1 MDFFEFL
8 NTAVTPYHTVECLK
22 SHFQANSFANLGENV
37 ELGKAYFV
45 TRGASLIAFRTPRK
59 WDASSRFRIALA
71 HTDFPTL
78 KISPNPDSFSAGV
91 NTLHTEVYGS
101 PLYTSWLDR
110 DLGYAGML
118 AYVDNADGASL
129 KTKLF
134 RGKKLF
140 RIPQLA
146 VHLNRNVNQDG
157 LKVNP
162 QVDFN
167 ALWSGVQGNEK
178 NLFVKALEK
187 ELPAGARLV
196 DFDVQLF
203 DAQAANNGGFNDEWV
218 YSGRLDNLSSCHA
231 IAEAVASAESNET
244 DCLVACFFNNEEVG
258 STTREGAAGNFLQCV
273 LNCIWTSVI
282 LEGQSPD
289 RIHETQFAQENLLPR
304 RLPLSSLLS
313 VQDMSARSC
322 QQENLLP
329 RRSPLSSFV
338 YSELTSVLSSSIAL
352 SIDMAHAEH
361 PNHTEKHE
369 PNHAPL
375 LGKGIVLKTNAQK
388 RYASDLMSSAKLRLL
403 CEQAGI
409 PLQVFITRN
418 DMPCGSTVGPTVSA
432 NLGIPTVDIGEPML
446 SMHSIREMMAASD
459 HTDMIKL
466 VKTLYQP

>member
-8 NTAVTPYHTVECLK
+8 NTAVTPYHTVDALK
-22 SHFQANSFANLGENV
+22 SFFKAKSFTEIELGANLEPA
-37 ELGKAYFV
+37 KAYFV
-45 TRGASLIAFRTPRK
+45 CREASIIAFRTPQK
-59 WDASSRFRIALA
+59 WSDESKFKIALA

-78 KISPNPDSFSAGV
+78 KISPNPDVVNAGV
-91 NTLHTEVYGS
+91 CTLHTEVYGS

-118 AYVDNADGASL
+118 AYVEAGSSTL

-134 RGKKLF
+134 RGEKLF

-146 VHLNRNVNQDG
+146 VHLNRGVNQDG

-162 QVDFN
+162 QIDFN
-167 ALWSGVQGNEK
+167 ALWACASDSKASENRK

-187 ELPAGARLV
+187 ELPEGSRLI

-203 DAQAANNGGFNDEWV
+203 DAQSANRGGFNDEWI

-231 IAEAVASAESNET
+231 IAEAMVSAKSAES

-258 STTREGAAGNFLQCV
+258 STTREGAASNFLKSV
-273 LNCIWTSVI
+273 LDFIASLQNDCHPGVR
-282 LEGQSPD
+282 EHD
-289 RIHETQFAQENLLPR
+289 RAQA
-304 RLPLSSLLS
+304 PLSSLAS
-313 VQDMSARSC
+313 R
-322 QQENLLP
+322 
-329 RRSPLSSFV
+329 
-338 YSELTSVLSSSIAL
+338 LSSSIAL

-369 PNHAPL
+369 LNHAPL
-375 LGKGIVLKTNAQK
+375 LGKGIVLKTNSQK
-388 RYASDLMSSAKLRLL
+388 RYASDLMSSAQLRLL
-403 CEQAGI
+403 CEKAEI
-409 PLQVFITRN
+409 PLQVFIMRN

-459 HTDMIKL
+459 HEDMIKL
-466 VKTLYQP
+466 VKALYCYS

>member
-8 NTAVTPYHTVECLK
+8 DTAVTPYHTVDCLK
-22 SHFQANSFANLGENV
+22 SYFKENSFDDFGSGEA
-37 ELGKAYFV
+37 LAPQKAYFV
-45 TRGASLIAFRTPRK
+45 CRGASIIAFRTPK
-59 WDASSRFRIALA
+59 NFSAQLRFRIALA

-78 KISPNPDSFSAGV
+78 KISPNPDGVNAGV
-91 NTLHTEVYGS
+91 CTLHTEVYGS

-110 DLGYAGML
+110 DLGYAGAL
-118 AYVDNADGASL
+118 AYVDAADAKTL

-162 QVDFN
+162 QIDFN
-167 ALWSGVQGNEK
+167 ALWCGASQNGASEKGK
-178 NLFVKALEK
+178 NLFVSSLEK
-187 ELPAGARLV
+187 ELPEGARLI

-203 DAQAANNGGFNDEWV
+203 DAQSANRGGFNDEWI

-231 IAEAVASAESNET
+231 IAEAIVGAESSEN
-244 DCLVACFFNNEEVG
+244 DCFVACFFNNEEVG
-258 STTREGAAGNFLQCV
+258 STTREGAASNFLKSV
-273 LNCIWTSVI
+273 LDEIAKSGALDSSTS
-282 LEGQSPD
+282 LRS
-289 RIHETQFAQENLLPR
+289 AQNDAVASR
-304 RLPLSSLLS
+304 
-313 VQDMSARSC
+313 
-322 QQENLLP
+322 
-329 RRSPLSSFV
+329 
-338 YSELTSVLSSSIAL
+338 LSSSLAL

-388 RYASDLMSSAKLRLL
+388 RYASDLMSSAQLRLL
-403 CEQAGI
+403 CEKAGI
-409 PLQVFITRN
+409 PLQVFIMRN

-459 HTDMIKL
+459 HADMIKL
-466 VKTLYQP
+466 VKVLYC

>member
-8 NTAVTPYHTVECLK
+8 NTAVTPYHTVDALK
-22 SHFQANSFANLGENV
+22 SFFKANSFTEIELGANLEPA
-37 ELGKAYFV
+37 KAYFV
-45 TRGASLIAFRTPRK
+45 CREASIIAFRTPQK
-59 WDASSRFRIALA
+59 WSDESKFKIALA

-78 KISPNPDSFSAGV
+78 KISPNPDVVNAGV
-91 NTLHTEVYGS
+91 CTLHTEVYGS

-118 AYVDNADGASL
+118 AYVEAGSSTL

-134 RGKKLF
+134 RGEKLF

-146 VHLNRNVNQDG
+146 VHLNRGVNQDG

-162 QVDFN
+162 QIDFN
-167 ALWSGVQGNEK
+167 ALWACASDNKASENRK

-187 ELPAGARLV
+187 ELPEGSRLI

-203 DAQAANNGGFNDEWV
+203 DAQSANRGGFNDEWI

-231 IAEAVASAESNET
+231 IAEAMVSAKSAES

-258 STTREGAAGNFLQCV
+258 STTREGAASNFLKSV
-273 LNCIWTSVI
+273 LDSSTS
-282 LEGQSPD
+282 LRS
-289 RIHETQFAQENLLPR
+289 AQNDESH
-304 RLPLSSLLS
+304 SSLAS
-313 VQDMSARSC
+313 R
-322 QQENLLP
+322 
-329 RRSPLSSFV
+329 
-338 YSELTSVLSSSIAL
+338 LSSSIAL

-369 PNHAPL
+369 LNHAPL
-375 LGKGIVLKTNAQK
+375 LGKGIVLKTNSQK
-388 RYASDLMSSAKLRLL
+388 RYASDLMSSAQLRLL
-403 CEQAGI
+403 CEKAEI
-409 PLQVFITRN
+409 PLQVFIMRN

-459 HTDMIKL
+459 HEDMIKL
-466 VKTLYQP
+466 VKALYCYS

>member
-8 NTAVTPYHTVECLK
+8 NTAVTPYHTVDALK
-22 SHFQANSFANLGENV
+22 SFFKANSFTEIELGANLEPA
-37 ELGKAYFV
+37 KAYFV
-45 TRGASLIAFRTPRK
+45 CREASIIAFRTPQK
-59 WDASSRFRIALA
+59 WSDESKFKIALA

-78 KISPNPDSFSAGV
+78 KISPNPDVVNAGV
-91 NTLHTEVYGS
+91 CTLHTEVYGS

-118 AYVDNADGASL
+118 AYVDAGSSTL

-134 RGKKLF
+134 RGEKLF

-146 VHLNRNVNQDG
+146 VHLNRGVNQDG

-162 QVDFN
+162 QIDFN
-167 ALWSGVQGNEK
+167 ALWACASDSKASENRK

-187 ELPAGARLV
+187 ELPEGSRLI

-203 DAQAANNGGFNDEWV
+203 DAQSANRGGFNDEWI

-231 IAEAVASAESNET
+231 IAEAMVSAKSAES

-258 STTREGAAGNFLQCV
+258 STTREGAASNFLKSV
-273 LNCIWTSVI
+273 LDSSTSLQNDCHPGVR
-282 LEGQSPD
+282 EHD
-289 RIHETQFAQENLLPR
+289 RAQA
-304 RLPLSSLLS
+304 PLSSLAS
-313 VQDMSARSC
+313 R
-322 QQENLLP
+322 
-329 RRSPLSSFV
+329 
-338 YSELTSVLSSSIAL
+338 LSSSIAL

-369 PNHAPL
+369 LNHAPL
-375 LGKGIVLKTNAQK
+375 LGKGIALKTNSQK
-388 RYASDLMSSAKLRLL
+388 RYASDLMSSAQLRLL
-403 CEQAGI
+403 CEKAEI
-409 PLQVFITRN
+409 PLQVFIMRN

-459 HTDMIKL
+459 HEDMIKL
-466 VKTLYQP
+466 VKALYCYS

>member
-8 NTAVTPYHTVECLK
+8 NTAVTPYHTVDALK
-22 SHFQANSFANLGENV
+22 SFFKANSFTEIELGANLEPA
-37 ELGKAYFV
+37 KAYFV
-45 TRGASLIAFRTPRK
+45 CREASIIAFRTPQK
-59 WDASSRFRIALA
+59 WSDESKFKIALA

-78 KISPNPDSFSAGV
+78 KISPNPDVVNAGV
-91 NTLHTEVYGS
+91 CTLHTEVYGS

-118 AYVDNADGASL
+118 AYVEAGSSTL

-134 RGKKLF
+134 RGEKLF

-146 VHLNRNVNQDG
+146 VHLNRGVNQDG

-162 QVDFN
+162 QIDFN
-167 ALWSGVQGNEK
+167 ALWACASDSKAFENRK

-187 ELPAGARLV
+187 ELPEGSRLI

-203 DAQAANNGGFNDEWV
+203 DAQSANRGGFNDEWI

-231 IAEAVASAESNET
+231 IAEAMVSAKSAES

-258 STTREGAAGNFLQCV
+258 STTREGAASNFLKSV
-273 LNCIWTSVI
+273 LDSIASLQNDCHPGVR
-282 LEGQSPD
+282 EHD
-289 RIHETQFAQENLLPR
+289 RAQA
-304 RLPLSSLLS
+304 PLSSLAS
-313 VQDMSARSC
+313 R
-322 QQENLLP
+322 
-329 RRSPLSSFV
+329 
-338 YSELTSVLSSSIAL
+338 LSSSIAL

-369 PNHAPL
+369 LNHAPL
-375 LGKGIVLKTNAQK
+375 LGKGIVLKTNSQK
-388 RYASDLMSSAKLRLL
+388 RYASDLMSSAQLRLL
-403 CEQAGI
+403 CEKAEI
-409 PLQVFITRN
+409 PLQVFIMRN

-459 HTDMIKL
+459 HEDMIKL
-466 VKTLYQP
+466 VKALYCYS

>member
-1 MDFFEFL
+1 MDFFDFL
-8 NTAVTPYHTVECLK
+8 NTAVTPYHTVSCLK
-22 SHFQANSFANLGENV
+22 SLFEANSFTNFS
-37 ELGKAYFV
+37 GKIETGTAYFV
-45 TRGASLIAFRTPRK
+45 CRGASIIAFRTPK
-59 WDASSRFRIALA
+59 MWDDTSKFKIALA

-78 KISPNPDSFSAGV
+78 KISPNPDSVSAGV
-91 NTLHTEVYGS
+91 CTLHTEVYGS

-118 AYVDNADGASL
+118 AYVDAADAKTL

-134 RGKKLF
+134 RGEKLF

-162 QVDFN
+162 QIDFN
-167 ALWSGVQGNEK
+167 ALWSGASSPRSAESEK
-178 NLFVKALEK
+178 NLFVKTLEK
-187 ELPAGARLV
+187 ELPAGARLI

-203 DAQAANNGGFNDEWV
+203 DAQPANRGGFNDEWI

-231 IAEAVASAESNET
+231 IAEAIVSADSAEK

-258 STTREGAAGNFLQCV
+258 STTREGAAGNFLK
-273 LNCIWTSVI
+273 
-282 LEGQSPD
+282 
-289 RIHETQFAQENLLPR
+289 
-304 RLPLSSLLS
+304 
-313 VQDMSARSC
+313 
-322 QQENLLP
+322 
-329 RRSPLSSFV
+329 
-338 YSELTSVLSSSIAL
+338 SVLDEVFVKMPHTSKRACERSHTSYLAESIAL

-361 PNHTEKHE
+361 PNHMEKHE

-375 LGKGIVLKTNAQK
+375 LGKGIVLKANAQK
-388 RYASDLMSSAKLRLL
+388 RYASDLMSSAQLRLL

-418 DMPCGSTVGPTVSA
+418 DMPCGSTVGPTISA

-459 HTDMIKL
+459 HADMIKL
-466 VKTLYQP
+466 VKTLYQ

>member
-1 MDFFEFL
+1 MDFFVFL

-22 SHFQANSFANLGENV
+22 SHFEANSFTNFGENV

-45 TRGASLIAFRTPRK
+45 TRGASLVAFRMPQK
-59 WDASSRFRIALA
+59 WDASSRSRIALA

-110 DLGYAGML
+110 DLGYAGMI
-118 AYVDNADGASL
+118 AYVDDADGASL

-157 LKVNP
+157 LKLNP
-162 QVDFN
+162 QIDFN
-167 ALWSGVQGNEK
+167 ALWNGVQGNEK

-203 DAQAANNGGFNDEWV
+203 DAQAANNGGFNDEWI

-231 IAEAVASAESNET
+231 IAEAIVSAESDET

-258 STTREGAAGNFLQCV
+258 STTREGAAGNFLQ
-273 LNCIWTSVI
+273 
-282 LEGQSPD
+282 
-289 RIHETQFAQENLLPR
+289 
-304 RLPLSSLLS
+304 
-313 VQDMSARSC
+313 
-322 QQENLLP
+322 
-329 RRSPLSSFV
+329 
-338 YSELTSVLSSSIAL
+338 SVLDEIFARIPHSSKRACERPHTSYLAESIAL

-459 HTDMIKL
+459 HADMIKL
-466 VKTLYQP
+466 LQTFYS

>member
-8 NTAVTPYHTVECLK
+8 NTAVTPYHTVDALK
-22 SHFQANSFANLGENV
+22 SFFKANSFTEIELGANLEPA
-37 ELGKAYFV
+37 KAYFV
-45 TRGASLIAFRTPRK
+45 CREASIIAFRTPQK
-59 WDASSRFRIALA
+59 WSDESKFKIALA

-78 KISPNPDSFSAGV
+78 KISPNPDVINAGV
-91 NTLHTEVYGS
+91 CTLHTEVYGS

-118 AYVDNADGASL
+118 AYVEAGSSTL

-134 RGKKLF
+134 RGEKLF

-146 VHLNRNVNQDG
+146 VHLNRGVNQDG

-162 QVDFN
+162 QIDFN
-167 ALWSGVQGNEK
+167 ALWACASDSKASENRK

-187 ELPAGARLV
+187 ELPEGSRLI

-203 DAQAANNGGFNDEWV
+203 DAQSANRGGFNDEWI

-231 IAEAVASAESNET
+231 IAEAMVSAKSAES

-258 STTREGAAGNFLQCV
+258 STTREGAASNFLKSV
-273 LNCIWTSVI
+273 LDSIASLQNDCHPGVR
-282 LEGQSPD
+282 EHD
-289 RIHETQFAQENLLPR
+289 RAQA
-304 RLPLSSLLS
+304 PLSSLAS
-313 VQDMSARSC
+313 R
-322 QQENLLP
+322 
-329 RRSPLSSFV
+329 
-338 YSELTSVLSSSIAL
+338 LSSSIAL

-369 PNHAPL
+369 LNHAPL
-375 LGKGIVLKTNAQK
+375 LGKGIVLKTNSQK
-388 RYASDLMSSAKLRLL
+388 RYASDLMSSAQLRLL
-403 CEQAGI
+403 CEKAGI
-409 PLQVFITRN
+409 PLQVFIMRN

-459 HTDMIKL
+459 HEDMIKL
-466 VKTLYQP
+466 VKALYCYS

>member
-8 NTAVTPYHTVECLK
+8 NDAVTPYHTVDALK
-22 SHFQANSFANLGENV
+22 SFFKANSFAEI
-37 ELGKAYFV
+37 ELGANLEPAKAYFV
-45 TRGASLIAFRTPRK
+45 CREASVIAFRTPKK
-59 WDASSRFRIALA
+59 WSGTSKFRIALA

-78 KISPNPDSFSAGV
+78 KISPNPDGVNAGV
-91 NTLHTEVYGS
+91 RTLHTEVYGS
-101 PLYTSWLDR
+101 PLFTSWLDR
-110 DLGYAGML
+110 DLGYAGAL
-118 AYVDNADGASL
+118 AYVDADDSTL

-134 RGKKLF
+134 RGEKLF

-146 VHLNRNVNQDG
+146 VHLNRGVNQDG

-167 ALWSGVQGNEK
+167 ALWAGASECSAIGNGK
-178 NLFVKALEK
+178 NLFVSALEK
-187 ELPAGARLV
+187 ELPEGARLI

-203 DAQAANNGGFNDEWV
+203 DAQPANRGGFNDEWI

-231 IAEAVASAESNET
+231 IAEAIVGAKSAEN

-258 STTREGAAGNFLQCV
+258 SNTREGAAGNFLKSV
-273 LNCIWTSVI
+273 LDSIASLQNDCHPGVR
-282 LEGQSPD
+282 EHD
-289 RIHETQFAQENLLPR
+289 RVQA
-304 RLPLSSLLS
+304 PLSSTLAESL
-313 VQDMSARSC
+313 
-322 QQENLLP
+322 
-329 RRSPLSSFV
+329 
-338 YSELTSVLSSSIAL
+338 AL

-388 RYASDLMSSAKLRLL
+388 RYASDLMSSAQLRLL

-409 PLQVFITRN
+409 PLQVFIMRN

-459 HTDMIKL
+459 HADMVKL
-466 VKTLYQP
+466 VEALYC